1 MLDLEIIKSDNKIT
15 KQEVCSLHAWK
26 NKKEKLQMKN
36 NEMMTYDVI
45 DSMSTS
51 SGVSGAELVTG
62 MLSVIP
68 NACAAPFQRYHEVNV
83 KSGVIKE
90 MMNHQTEERKD
101 LCDLMIELADR
112 NQLDDSKFQTIA
124 ALYSMKRF

>member
-1 MLDLEIIKSDNKIT
+1 
-15 KQEVCSLHAWK
+15 
-26 NKKEKLQMKN
+26 MKN

-45 DSMSTS
+45 NSMSTS
-51 SGVSGAELVTG
+51 CGVSGMDWVTG
-62 MLSVIP
+62 VLSMIP

-83 KSGVIKE
+83 KRDVIKE

-112 NQLDDSKFQTIA
+112 NTLDDSKFQTIA
-124 ALYSMKRF
+124 TLYTMKRF